1 MFGEVDMMQNLS
13 LSLSGGRVVM
23 EFASSSL
30 QNTMLETSGEYSDG
44 NWYLVTA
51 ELSESNVTLTVNT
64 TETVFTD
71 ALSLVVSFNFSNQIY
86 VGGLPRDVQANIGR

>member
-1 MFGEVDMMQNLS
+1 MMQYLS

-30 QNTMLETSGEYSDG
+30 QNTTLETSARGEYSNG

-71 ALSLVVSFNFSNQIY
+71 ALNLVVSFNFSNQIY

>member
-1 MFGEVDMMQNLS
+1 MMQNLS

-30 QNTMLETSGEYSDG
+30 QNTMLESNGDYANG
-44 NWYLVTA
+44 NWYLITA
-51 ELSESNVTLTVNT
+51 ELSERNVTLTINT

-71 ALSLVVSFNFSNQIY
+71 ALNLVVNFTFSDQIY
-86 VGGLPRDVQANIGR
+86 VGGLPPDIQANIGR